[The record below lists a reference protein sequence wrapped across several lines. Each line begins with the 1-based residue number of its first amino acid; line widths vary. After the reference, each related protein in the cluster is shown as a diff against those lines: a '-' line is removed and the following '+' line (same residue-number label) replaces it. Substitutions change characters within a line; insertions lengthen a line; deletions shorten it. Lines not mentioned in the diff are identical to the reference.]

1 MNHKEMIESKTIVIE
16 VKIAFDGLISG
27 SDSAKEKIIEIE
39 IKSIED
45 SHTGKQRQKKK
56 INQNVEELSVNFKT
70 YIQNWN
76 TKAGGR
82 WTPPLQ
88 GKTTGDSF
96 SIDQNSKTR
105 IACS

>member
-27 SDSAKEKIIEIE
+27 LDSAKEKIIEIE

-56 INQNVEELSVNFKT
+56 KLIRMLKNCQSISKHIYKIGILRQEADGQPHSRVKQLEIHSLLTKT
-70 YIQNWN
+70 LRQE
-76 TKAGGR
+76 
-82 WTPPLQ
+82 
-88 GKTTGDSF
+88 
-96 SIDQNSKTR
+96 
-105 IACS
+105 

>member
-1 MNHKEMIESKTIVIE
+1 MNHKEMIENKTIVIE

-56 INQNVEELSVNFKT
+56 KKSECWRTVSQFQNI
-70 YIQNWN
+70 Y
-76 TKAGGR
+76 TKLGY
-82 WTPPLQ
+82 
-88 GKTTGDSF
+88 
-96 SIDQNSKTR
+96 
-105 IACS
+105 

>member
-56 INQNVEELSVNFKT
+56 KN
-70 YIQNWN
+70 
-76 TKAGGR
+76 
-82 WTPPLQ
+82 
-88 GKTTGDSF
+88 
-96 SIDQNSKTR
+96 
-105 IACS
+105 

>member
-16 VKIAFDGLISG
+16 VKIAFDGLIGG

-56 INQNVEELSVNFKT
+56 LIRMLKNCQ
-70 YIQNWN
+70 
-76 TKAGGR
+76 
-82 WTPPLQ
+82 
-88 GKTTGDSF
+88 
-96 SIDQNSKTR
+96 SI
-105 IACS
+105 

>member
-56 INQNVEELSVNFKT
+56 KSECWRTVSQFQNI
-70 YIQNWN
+70 Y
-76 TKAGGR
+76 TKLGY
-82 WTPPLQ
+82 
-88 GKTTGDSF
+88 
-96 SIDQNSKTR
+96 
-105 IACS
+105 